1 MFYRESGDF
10 KTTYAKDTQTFPIKL
25 DRVGYYTILAVALI
39 VIPLLLITDAG
50 GSANYWT
57 NAIFLPFLIWAI
69 ASIGLNILVG
79 YCGQLSLGSGGF
91 MAVGAYASYKLMT
104 SFPDLSILIVVIL
117 SGAVTAGV
125 GILFGLPSLRIK
137 GFYLAVATLAAQF
150 FLVWL
155 FNKVPWFYNYS
166 ASGQI
171 TAPTRSI
178 FGFEVTGATATPE
191 AKYLFCLVLLIGV
204 AWVARNLTRGRIGR
218 SWMAIRDMDIAAEII
233 GVEPLKTKLTA
244 FGVSSFFIGIAGAL
258 FFSVYLGAVEV
269 GEAFGIQKSFL
280 LLFMVII
287 GGLGSI
293 FGSIIGA
300 AFMVLM
306 PVLLKN
312 IMVGQLNW
320 ATDIAAHFEFV
331 VVGALIIIFLILEPH
346 GLAQLWRLLKEKL
359 RLWPFPH

>member
-25 DRVGYYTILAVALI
+25 DRMGYYVILAIAFV
-39 VIPLLLITDAG
+39 VIPTMLIMDV
-50 GSANYWT
+50 GSGASYWS
-57 NAIFLPFLIWAI
+57 NAVLIPFVIWAI
-69 ASIGLNILVG
+69 AAIGLNILVG
-79 YCGQLSLGSGGF
+79 YCGQISLGSGGF

-104 SFPDLSILIVVIL
+104 TFPDLSIFIIVLI
-117 SGAVTAGV
+117 SGAITACV
-125 GILFGLPSLRIK
+125 GIVFGLPSLRIK

-171 TAPTRSI
+171 TAPKRSV
-178 FGFEVTGATATPE
+178 FGFEVTGATASPE
-191 AKYLFCLVLLIGV
+191 AKYLFCLVLLVGL

-233 GVEPLKTKLTA
+233 GVAPLKTKLSA
-244 FGVSSFFIGIAGAL
+244 FGVSSFFIGVAGAL
-258 FFSVYLGAVEV
+258 YFAVYLGAVEV
-269 GEAFGIQKSFL
+269 GESFGIQKSFI

-293 FGSIIGA
+293 FGSIVGA

-312 IMVGQLNW
+312 IMVGQLGW
-320 ATDIAAHFEFV
+320 AIDIAAHIELTI
-331 VVGALIIIFLILEPH
+331 VGALIIVFLILEPH

>member
-1 MFYRESGDF
+1 MFYREAGDY
-10 KTTYAKDTQTFPIKL
+10 KKTYAEDTQTFPIKL
-25 DRVGYYTILAVALI
+25 DRMGYYAILAIALI
-39 VIPLLLITDAG
+39 VIPIMLANDVG
-50 GSANYWT
+50 GGANYWA
-57 NAIFLPFLIWAI
+57 NAILLPFLIWAI

-104 SFPDLSILIVVIL
+104 SYPDLNIVFVVIL
-117 SGAVTAGV
+117 SGIITALV
-125 GILFGLPSLRIK
+125 GIMFGLPSLRIK

-150 FLVWL
+150 FLVWM
-155 FNKVPWFYNYS
+155 FNKVPWFYNNS

-171 TAPTRSI
+171 SSPTRTV

-191 AKYLFCLVLLIGV
+191 AKYLFCLALLIAL

-233 GVEPLKTKLTA
+233 GVAPLRTKLSA
-244 FGVSSFFIGIAGAL
+244 FGVSSFFVGIAGAL

-280 LLFMVII
+280 LLFMIII

-312 IMVGQLNW
+312 IMVGQLGW

-331 VVGALIIIFLILEPH
+331 IVGALIIIFLILEPH
-346 GLAQLWRLLKEKL
+346 GLAQLWRLMKEKL